1 MSASALNASE
11 LDRLQEINAHFGS
24 ITDQQSLCHAIVDGI
39 AELTDLDDCV
49 VYTRLGNVLT
59 QMAALGV
66 KSGEDGSIVERIGLP
81 IGVGIVGSVA
91 LTREPVYVP
100 DVSADPRYIEDQY
113 TGASEFAVPIVHR
126 GEIIGVLD
134 SENSNIDGF
143 SEKDRQIMTSLAVL
157 AAPHIGALL
166 PNVEGHS
173 ADYGEVIADLANL
186 PQSNLRTFYANITE
200 RAARTLRSTRAN
212 IWLFNDERTAI
223 QCVDHYDL
231 RSQNHED
238 GFVLERAS
246 YPNYFAALQD
256 ERVILANDATTDART
271 IEFAAAYLKDND
283 IQAMLDAPIRQE
295 GEVVGV
301 LCIENTG
308 TTRVWTN
315 EEASFVATLADF
327 ITIALISDKKAL
339 VESALIQSQK
349 MESLGRLAGGI
360 AHDFNNLMTVISG
373 AAETLQIKV
382 TEPDQSTERL
392 LSLILDARDRAARLT
407 RNLLAYGGNQHLN
420 LEACS
425 TLALA
430 ENIRQLTENLVREE
444 IELSFT
450 TPEEDHW
457 VRGDLTQLEQ
467 VLLNLILNGVDAIS
481 ERGRID
487 VSFSREGNE
496 SVMRISDDGSGMDDE
511 VRQRIFDP
519 FFTTK
524 GDLGTGLGLSVCQ
537 GIVSQ
542 HQGTLTC
549 ESQLGVGTTF
559 EIRLSLVSSPDSAEE
574 IAETP
579 SPLETLPDSRIL
591 LVEDEPGVRDVV
603 KQMLDALGFDP
614 IVAEDARHAL
624 EILRNEDVQ
633 LMISD
638 VVMPDMRGPDL
649 YQTALEIRPDLTA
662 LFISGYT
669 EDVIREVP
677 TANSKTGYLSKPFT
691 LDQLSQAF
699 NQLLQ

>member
-1 MSASALNASE
+1 MAASALNASE
-11 LDRLQEINAHFGS
+11 LDRLQELNAHFGS
-24 ITDQQSLCHAIVDGI
+24 FTDQQALCHAIVEGI
-39 AELTDLDDCV
+39 AELTELDDCV

-59 QMAALGV
+59 QTAALGV
-66 KSGEDGSIVERIGLP
+66 KSGDGGSIVERIGLP
-81 IGVGIVGSVA
+81 IGVGIVGAVA
-91 LTREPVYVP
+91 LTSEPIYVP
-100 DVSADPRYIEDQY
+100 DVSTDSRYIVDQY

-134 SENSNIDGF
+134 SENSRIDGF
-143 SEKDRQIMTSLAVL
+143 TEKDRQIMTSLATL
-157 AAPHIGALL
+157 AAPHIAALL
-166 PNVEGHS
+166 PNLEGHS

-200 RAARTLRSTRAN
+200 RAARTLRASRAN

-223 QCVDHYDL
+223 HCVDQYDL
-231 RSQNHED
+231 RSQVHED

-246 YPNYFAALQD
+246 YPSYFNALQG

-271 IEFAAAYLKDND
+271 KEFAPVYLKEND
-283 IQAMLDAPIRQE
+283 IRAMLDAPIRQE
-295 GEVVGV
+295 GVVVGV

-308 TTRVWTN
+308 TTRSWSN

-327 ITIALISDKKAL
+327 ITIALISEKKAL

-382 TEPDQSTERL
+382 SEPDPSTERL
-392 LSLILDARDRAARLT
+392 LGLILDARDRAARLT

-425 TLALA
+425 TFALA
-430 ENIRQLTENLVREE
+430 DNIRQLTENLVREE
-444 IELSFT
+444 IELIFE
-450 TPEEDHW
+450 TPDEDHW
-457 VRGDLTQLEQ
+457 VQGDLTQLEQ
-467 VLLNLILNGVDAIS
+467 VLLNLILNGVDAIA
-481 ERGRID
+481 ERGRIN

-496 SVMRISDDGSGMDDE
+496 SVMRVADDGAGMDDQ

-542 HQGTLTC
+542 HQGTLSC
-549 ESQLGVGTTF
+549 ESRPGLGTTF
-559 EIRLSLVSSPDSAEE
+559 EIRLKLVSSPDVTEE
-574 IAETP
+574 ISSEPNLTEA
-579 SPLETLPDSRIL
+579 LPDSKIL

-603 KQMLDALGFDP
+603 KQMLDALGFEP
-614 IVAEDARHAL
+614 IVAEDAKDAL
-624 EILRNEDVQ
+624 EILSNEDIQ

-649 YQTALEIRPDLTA
+649 YRTALEINPELTA

-669 EDVIREVP
+669 EVVTREVP
-677 TANSKTGYLSKPFT
+677 TANAKTGYLSKPFT

>member
-1 MSASALNASE
+1 MAASALNASE
-11 LDRLQEINAHFGS
+11 LDRLQELNAHFGS
-24 ITDQQSLCHAIVDGI
+24 ITDQQALCHAIVEGI
-39 AELTDLDDCV
+39 AELTELDDCV

-59 QMAALGV
+59 QTAALGV
-66 KSGEDGSIVERIGLP
+66 KSGGDGGIVERIGLP
-81 IGVGIVGSVA
+81 IGVGIVGAAA
-91 LTREPVYVP
+91 LTSEPIYVP
-100 DVSADPRYIEDQY
+100 DVSADSRYIVDQY

-134 SENSNIDGF
+134 SENSRLDGF
-143 SEKDRQIMTSLAVL
+143 TEKDRQIMTSLAIL
-157 AAPHIGALL
+157 AAPHIAALL
-166 PNVEGHS
+166 PNLEGHRT
-173 ADYGEVIADLANL
+173 DYGEVIADLANL

-200 RAARTLRSTRAN
+200 RAARTLRCSRAN
-212 IWLFNDERTAI
+212 IWFFNDERTSI
-223 QCVDHYDL
+223 HCVDQYDL
-231 RSQNHED
+231 RSQIHED
-238 GFVLERAS
+238 GFILERAS
-246 YPNYFAALQD
+246 YPSYFDALQG
-256 ERVILANDATTDART
+256 ERVILANDARTDART
-271 IEFAAAYLKDND
+271 KEFAPVYLKEHD
-283 IQAMLDAPIRQE
+283 IRAMLDAPIRQE

-308 TTRVWTN
+308 TTRGWTN

-327 ITIALISDKKAL
+327 ITIALISEKKAL

-382 TEPDQSTERL
+382 SEPDPSTERL
-392 LSLILDARDRAARLT
+392 LGLILDARDRAARLT

-425 TLALA
+425 TFALA
-430 ENIRQLTENLVREE
+430 ENIRHLTENLVREE
-444 IELSFT
+444 IDLKFE

-467 VLLNLILNGVDAIS
+467 VLLNLILNGVDAIT
-481 ERGRID
+481 ERGRIS

-496 SVMRISDDGSGMDDE
+496 SVMRVADDGTGMDE
-511 VRQRIFDP
+511 QVRQRIFDP

-549 ESQLGVGTTF
+549 ESKPGLGTTF
-559 EIRLSLVSSPDSAEE
+559 EIRLKLVDSPDATEE
-574 IAETP
+574 VSTE
-579 SPLETLPDSRIL
+579 SNLNEVLPDSKIL

-614 IVAEDARHAL
+614 IVAEDAKNAL
-624 EILRNEDVQ
+624 EILGKEDIQ

-649 YQTALEIRPDLTA
+649 YRTALEINPELTA

-677 TANSKTGYLSKPFT
+677 TANAKTGYLSKPFT

>member
-1 MSASALNASE
+1 
-11 LDRLQEINAHFGS
+11 
-24 ITDQQSLCHAIVDGI
+24 
-39 AELTDLDDCV
+39 
-49 VYTRLGNVLT
+49 
-59 QMAALGV
+59 
-66 KSGEDGSIVERIGLP
+66 
-81 IGVGIVGSVA
+81 
-91 LTREPVYVP
+91 
-100 DVSADPRYIEDQY
+100 
-113 TGASEFAVPIVHR
+113 
-126 GEIIGVLD
+126 
-134 SENSNIDGF
+134 
-143 SEKDRQIMTSLAVL
+143 
-157 AAPHIGALL
+157 
-166 PNVEGHS
+166 
-173 ADYGEVIADLANL
+173 
-186 PQSNLRTFYANITE
+186 
-200 RAARTLRSTRAN
+200 
-212 IWLFNDERTAI
+212 
-223 QCVDHYDL
+223 
-231 RSQNHED
+231 
-238 GFVLERAS
+238 
-246 YPNYFAALQD
+246 
-256 ERVILANDATTDART
+256 
-271 IEFAAAYLKDND
+271 
-283 IQAMLDAPIRQE
+283 MLDAPIRQE